1 MVDLFA
7 DVPEETVENTLQT
20 IRRNLG
26 RVGLYGGHTLRRHTD
41 IQVLALKTRLT
52 KEDILYATSYWD
64 KDVADAV
71 VKGIMQR
78 FFDSN
83 IIRWLRYGGSDYI
96 SLIGHFPETVGYGF
110 RKGEETLEENL
121 RKARLVLVKD
131 READWG
137 FRILTSYPVFERQEK
152 WCG

>member
-131 READWG
+131 READ
-137 FRILTSYPVFERQEK
+137 
-152 WCG
+152 